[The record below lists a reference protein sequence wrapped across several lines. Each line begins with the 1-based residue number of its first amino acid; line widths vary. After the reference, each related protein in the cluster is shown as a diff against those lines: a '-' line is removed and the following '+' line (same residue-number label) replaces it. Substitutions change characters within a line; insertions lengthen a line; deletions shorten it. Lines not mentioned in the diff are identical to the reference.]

1 MVINF
6 SKLAKTKTANTPQK
20 LSELFNQLD
29 RKATHESLRPVQI
42 EALAALDEQFAE
54 LDIVLKVSTGSGK
67 TVVGLVYAELMRRKY
82 PGEPVVY
89 LCPTTQ
95 LVDQVIDSGNMIG
108 VNVEKFTKDGPPHN
122 ALEGGSV
129 LACTY
134 DRLFNS
140 KNTFSRNNI
149 IPSAIIL
156 DDVHSGV
163 DRVRSAYTA
172 KVPDKAYDQ
181 IIQIFKPLCE
191 STDPAIW
198 RGIENNE
205 LNKRY
210 EVPFW
215 IWQPQSAAVAAIL
228 EKYKD
233 DDELLFKWDNLSRYV
248 EDARLCISGTY
259 AELSLCVPPTE
270 ENKAY
275 SGAKHRLFMSAS
287 IKDGSALIK
296 DLNCSAAALE
306 RIIEPPSDRGA
317 GERMILPIAL
327 IDPTL
332 TKDDIAILC
341 REFVVQANV
350 VVLTSS
356 SSQAAIWSL
365 NDATSVLGNEV
376 DSAVGLLRSTSKG
389 NFVAFTQRFDGVD
402 LPDDACRI
410 LVIDGIPT
418 GERLCDQ
425 IDAERQKNSPGY
437 NLRAINR
444 FEQAIGRAVRSSA
457 DYAAVLLVGNDI
469 AAFIGKRDVKE
480 LLENHT
486 REQIDLGKDLADQI
500 KGIAENSIDAIKT
513 AITALLERDEAWKE
527 AYRDRITTVTKDIR
541 TGNGLTPNEESAL
554 AERTAWIYSKS
565 RNHQGATSSLQQVID
580 HKDIHPI
587 QRAELIFRMAA
598 YMHHFEPGQ
607 AATLYRGAFQLNS
620 ILPRPAQMP
629 DRKYLRVREQAVN
642 LRSCLQEFTGFNA
655 AISRL
660 EEIRSKLAFSGDS
673 ELVEQG
679 LYELGEILGATSSR
693 PEKETGRGP
702 DVLWL
707 FDDITFVIE
716 AKNEKHA
723 PIYKSD
729 AEQLLL
735 STQWCKD
742 YCDSRPENI
751 IPVFATNSLKAD
763 RPEDISFGP
772 RFMTE
777 QIVFE
782 IVDQLRS
789 LLNGLSYDGPL
800 FNDAHQMNKKLL
812 EVGLN
817 GKTIVQKLK

>member
-1 MVINF
+1 MAINF
-6 SKLAKTKTANTPQK
+6 SKLAKAKTANTPNK
-20 LSELFNQLD
+20 LSDLFNQLD

-42 EALAALDEQFAE
+42 ESLTALDEHISE
-54 LDIVLKVSTGSGK
+54 SDIVLKVSTGSGK

-82 PGEPVVY
+82 PGEPVIY

-95 LVDQVIDSGNMIG
+95 LVDQVIDSGNLIG
-108 VNVEKFTKDGPPHN
+108 VSVEKFTAEGPPHN
-122 ALEGGSV
+122 ALEGGAI

-149 IPSAIIL
+149 TPSAIIL
-156 DDVHSGV
+156 DDVHSGI
-163 DRVRSAYTA
+163 DRVRSSYTA
-172 KVPDKAYDQ
+172 RIPEKAYEQ
-181 IIQIFKPLCE
+181 IIKIFKPLCE
-191 STDPAIW
+191 SSDPAIW
-198 RGIENNE
+198 RGIENNDSTQ
-205 LNKRY
+205 RY

-215 IWQPQSAAVAAIL
+215 IWQQQSTTVAAIL

-233 DDELLFKWDNLSRYV
+233 DEELLFKWDNLSRYV
-248 EDARLCISGTY
+248 DDARLCISGTF
-259 AELSLCVPPTE
+259 AELSLCVPATE

-275 SGAKHRLFMSAS
+275 SGAKHKLFMSAS
-287 IKDGSALIK
+287 IKDGSSLIK

-306 RIIEPPSDRGA
+306 RIIEPQSDRGA

-327 IDPTL
+327 IDPAL

-341 REFVVQANV
+341 KELASKANV

-356 SSQAAIWSL
+356 SNQAAIWSL
-365 NDATSVLGNEV
+365 NDATSVVGNEV
-376 DSAVGLLRSTSKG
+376 DGTVGTLRSTSKG
-389 NFVAFTQRFDGVD
+389 NFVTFTQRFDGVD

-469 AAFIGKRDVKE
+469 AAFIGKKDVKE

-500 KGIAENSIDAIKT
+500 RGAAGNSAEAIKI
-513 AITALLERDEAWKE
+513 AIAALLERDEGWKE
-527 AYRDRITTVTKDIR
+527 AYRERITSIVKEIR
-541 TGNGLTPNEESAL
+541 TGTGLTPNEKSSY
-554 AERTAWIYSKS
+554 AERTAWIQSKS
-565 RNHQGATSSLQQVID
+565 RNHQGASSTLQNVID
-580 HKDIHPI
+580 QKGIHPI
-587 QRAELIFRMAA
+587 QKAELIFRMAS
-598 YMHHFEPGQ
+598 YMNHFEPAQ
-607 AATLYRGAFQLNS
+607 AATLYRGAFQINS

-642 LRSCLQEFTGFNA
+642 LRSYLQQFTGFNA

-679 LYELGEILGATSSR
+679 LYELGEIIGATSSR

-723 PIYKSD
+723 PIHKCD

-742 YCDSRPENI
+742 HCDSSPENI
-751 IPVFATNSLKAD
+751 VSVFATNSVEAD
-763 RPEDISFGP
+763 RPEDLSFGP
-772 RFMTE
+772 KFMTE

-782 IVDQLRS
+782 IVNQLHS

-800 FNDAHQMNKKLL
+800 FNDAQQINKKLL
-812 EVGLN
+812 GAGLN
-817 GKTIVQKLK
+817 GKTILQKFN